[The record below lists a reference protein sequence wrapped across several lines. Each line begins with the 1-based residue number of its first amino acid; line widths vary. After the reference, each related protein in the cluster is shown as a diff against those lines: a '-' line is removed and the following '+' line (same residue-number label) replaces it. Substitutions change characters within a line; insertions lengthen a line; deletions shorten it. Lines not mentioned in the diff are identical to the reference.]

1 MVTNAP
7 PRLPADAPASGDDVE
22 VALQLWRA
30 FSALVNARR
39 AVRSAPSEGTIL
51 ALSAAQTAW
60 SRAQAELRAAVPPD
74 PPA

>member
-7 PRLPADAPASGDDVE
+7 PSLPAGAPASGDDVE

-39 AVRSAPSEGTIL
+39 AVRRAPSEGTIL
-51 ALSAAQTAW
+51 ALCDAHAAW
-60 SRAQAELRAAVPPD
+60 SRAQTELRDAVPPD
-74 PPA
+74 